1 MWFKFYFS
9 MKQKFNIVSSSSQI
23 VVMGNY
29 IALMH
34 VYGQVIVLEVACKE
48 KGRRF
53 DKGEQE

>member
-1 MWFKFYFS
+1 